1 MVMFTRV
8 PPFACWLV
16 ALGLSAGLTSD
27 HVWAQ
32 FDTEPPSAENEASPS
47 ESEDTQPGES
57 SEDDFLDDLLRDTFP
72 GDAGDESDGSIFTP
86 RVETGPSDVETIEA
100 IEAPGSGAERL
111 NTPDG
116 PVEISDRRATLRA
129 LEKVTARIQDL
140 DVGLDETVA
149 FKSLEITLRTC
160 NKRPPEETPETTAF
174 LEIVD
179 NKPDGEAVSVF
190 TGWMFASSPALN
202 ALEHPV
208 YDVWV
213 IDCKISDPVAGTG
226 SL

>member
-1 MVMFTRV
+1 MVMNMRAGHFVCLIAALGVFVSLPNEPGRAQVEEDV
-8 PPFACWLV
+8 PPV
-16 ALGLSAGLTSD
+16 GIDES
-27 HVWAQ
+27 
-32 FDTEPPSAENEASPS
+32 PAEA
-47 ESEDTQPGES
+47 EDTTPAADT
-57 SEDDFLDDLLRDTFP
+57 EDDFLDDLLRDTFS
-72 GDAGDESDGSIFTP
+72 GEGAQDQDGSIFTP
-86 RVETGPSDVETIEA
+86 GADTGPSSVETIEA
-100 IEAPGSGAERL
+100 IEAPGSGGDRMQSPE
-111 NTPDG
+111 G

-140 DVGLDETVA
+140 DVGLDETVV
-149 FKSLEITLRTC
+149 FKSLEITMRTC

-179 NKPDGEAVSVF
+179 NKPDGEPVSVF

-213 IDCKISDPVAGTG
+213 IDCKISDPAAGTG

>member
-1 MVMFTRV
+1 MLMFQTARSLA
-8 PPFACWLV
+8 FLLV
-16 ALGLSAGLTSD
+16 ASCVFVAASGEGVL
-27 HVWAQ
+27 AQ
-32 FDTEPPSAENEASPS
+32 FEPPPSTDNEVPS
-47 ESEDTQPGES
+47 DDTGDDGPAFIPEEPLSEELMQDPLRNDTI
-57 SEDDFLDDLLRDTFP
+57 DDQ
-72 GDAGDESDGSIFTP
+72 DGSVFTP
-86 RVETGPSDVETIEA
+86 RTETDPFGVETIEA
-100 IEAPGSGAERL
+100 PGSQTERDQ
-111 NTPDG
+111 TPNG

-140 DVGLDETVA
+140 DIGLDETVA

-179 NKPDGEAVSVF
+179 NKPDGETESVF

-213 IDCKISDPVAGTG
+213 IDCKISDPAAGTG
-226 SL
+226 NL

>member
-1 MVMFTRV
+1 MVICHVNRSFIFVLSLLGGALFLFSEPALAQSDQQTEQREGMSPDIGEGA
-8 PPFACWLV
+8 PPVSPEEEDADP
-16 ALGLSAGLTSD
+16 LS
-27 HVWAQ
+27 
-32 FDTEPPSAENEASPS
+32 
-47 ESEDTQPGES
+47 
-57 SEDDFLDDLLRDTFP
+57 DLLRNNTID
-72 GDAGDESDGSIFTP
+72 DQDGSIFSP
-86 RVETGPSDVETIEA
+86 RLKSDPSGVETIEA
-100 IEAPGSGAERL
+100 IEAPGRQSESPDTE
-111 NTPDG
+111 NTT
-116 PVEISDRRATLRA
+116 VEISDRQATLRA

-140 DVGLDETVA
+140 DIGLGETVK

-213 IDCKISDPVAGTG
+213 IDCKITDPGA
-226 SL
+226 